1 MLRIGKLSSQR
12 TKVISISEAGRRQ
25 SRQHAP
31 ELESVY
37 FGAPTCNPPGI
48 FGIIH
53 DNQIGLGMYN
63 RVIIVDLAILVVL
76 RNAERVRVH

>member
-31 ELESVY
+31 ELESV
-37 FGAPTCNPPGI
+37 
-48 FGIIH
+48 
-53 DNQIGLGMYN
+53 GLLK
-63 RVIIVDLAILVVL
+63 LALQVKPKL
-76 RNAERVRVH
+76 LKY

>member
-31 ELESVY
+31 ELESVLTEY
-37 FGAPTCNPPGI
+37 
-48 FGIIH
+48 
-53 DNQIGLGMYN
+53 
-63 RVIIVDLAILVVL
+63 VIAVRGRDLL
-76 RNAERVRVH
+76 

>member
-31 ELESVY
+31 ELESVVAVLLFCMNKTSY
-37 FGAPTCNPPGI
+37 D
-48 FGIIH
+48 II
-53 DNQIGLGMYN
+53 QF
-63 RVIIVDLAILVVL
+63 VVSG
-76 RNAERVRVH
+76 RNCRFDHEQEACAEGFMGSVS